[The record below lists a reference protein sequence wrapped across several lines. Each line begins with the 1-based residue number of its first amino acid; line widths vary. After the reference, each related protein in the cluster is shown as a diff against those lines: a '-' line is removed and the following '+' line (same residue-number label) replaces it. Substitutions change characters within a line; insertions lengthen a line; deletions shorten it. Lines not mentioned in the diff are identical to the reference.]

1 MLYDRISLIS
11 EMLDAT
17 LNLRCFYI
25 KGLDKELS
33 FLKESVLPIFVDNN
47 KEKDKFR
54 DMLFNMEEE
63 HVYLL
68 DNLILGN
75 YIVISESTHTI
86 FLYSFN
92 NFFFCIIP

>member
-33 FLKESVLPIFVDNN
+33 FLKESVLPIFMNN
-47 KEKDKFR
+47 TKEIDKFR
-54 DMLFNMEEE
+54 NMLIHMVEE
-63 HVYLL
+63 HVY
-68 DNLILGN
+68 
-75 YIVISESTHTI
+75 I
-86 FLYSFN
+86 F
-92 NFFFCIIP
+92 I

>member
-33 FLKESVLPIFVDNN
+33 FLKESVLPIFMNN
-47 KEKDKFR
+47 TKEIDKFR
-54 DMLFNMEEE
+54 NMLIHMVEE
-63 HVYLL
+63 HVYIV
-68 DNLILGN
+68 DNFNFGN
-75 YIVISESTHTI
+75 YIIICLDKLNESYYRTLSIRT
-86 FLYSFN
+86 
-92 NFFFCIIP
+92 

>member
-33 FLKESVLPIFVDNN
+33 FLKESLLPIFMNN
-47 KEKDKFR
+47 TKDIDK
-54 DMLFNMEEE
+54 
-63 HVYLL
+63 
-68 DNLILGN
+68 
-75 YIVISESTHTI
+75 
-86 FLYSFN
+86 
-92 NFFFCIIP
+92 

>member
-33 FLKESVLPIFVDNN
+33 F
-47 KEKDKFR
+47 
-54 DMLFNMEEE
+54 
-63 HVYLL
+63 
-68 DNLILGN
+68 
-75 YIVISESTHTI
+75 
-86 FLYSFN
+86 
-92 NFFFCIIP
+92 